1 MTGCASFEPQL
12 QSFAGYRPN
21 DPTWSVDRLRLG
33 NEKLAL
39 SDRLGVKM
47 GLDFHR

>member
-1 MTGCASFEPQL
+1 MTGCASFGPQL
-12 QSFAGYRPN
+12 QLFAGCRPN
-21 DPTWSVDRLRLG
+21 DPTWSVERLRLG

-39 SDRLGVKM
+39 SERRGVKM